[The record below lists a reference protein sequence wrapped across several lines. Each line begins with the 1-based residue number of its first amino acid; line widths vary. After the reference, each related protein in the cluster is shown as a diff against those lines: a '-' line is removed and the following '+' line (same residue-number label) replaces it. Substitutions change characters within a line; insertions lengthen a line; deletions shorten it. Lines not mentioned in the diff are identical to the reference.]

1 MVSKNSCLT
10 KNRPH
15 VVLINTWAVI
25 NARGGAEKIFASM
38 ANALVAR
45 EFQVTAICCEPK
57 KGEPGYFLDPAV
69 RFVNAYREPTFSFIY
84 RSPWRNFFCYRITKA
99 ARKCAREIFD
109 DGWKRNSIK
118 HVLSYI
124 PPADVIVSFQMG
136 TTHVLRQLRVTA
148 PVVTMLHSPPVYY
161 AKQASFSIY
170 RESVD
175 SCSVLQVL
183 LPEFEDQ
190 ARKEFPHVPIVT
202 IPNVV
207 QQFKEASNCKAKK
220 IVCLAR
226 LESGK
231 RPELLV
237 EAFAL
242 LHKRFPDWICEWWG
256 DHTSLN
262 TKTRIISLIRKYG
275 LEKNFLLPGTTSNVE
290 PVLQSASIFAFPSR
304 SEGFGLALAEAFSAG
319 LPAVGCK
326 DCMGV
331 NSLIHDGAN
340 GFLTDSTPKA
350 FASGLAR
357 LMENEDLRK
366 KFGNV
371 GREEVKLYSAEQV
384 WSSWEKL
391 LQGESQRKRSY

>member
-1 MVSKNSCLT
+1 MSKNSCLI
-10 KNRPH
+10 KKRPH

-45 EFQVTAICCEPK
+45 GFDVTAICCEPK
-57 KGEPGYFLDPAV
+57 KGGPGYFFDPTV
-69 RFVNAYREPTFSFIY
+69 RFINAYREPTFSFVY
-84 RSPWRNFFCYRITKA
+84 KAPWRNLFCYRLTKV

-109 DGWKRNSIK
+109 DVWKRNSIG

-136 TTHVLRQLRVTA
+136 TTHVLRQLHVTA
-148 PVVTMLHSPPVYY
+148 PVVTMLHSPPMYY

-175 SCSVLQVL
+175 RCSALQVL
-183 LPEFEDQ
+183 LPEFEAQ
-190 ARKEFPHVPIVT
+190 ARKEFPHVSIVT

-256 DHTSLN
+256 DHTSMN
-262 TKTRIISLIRKYG
+262 TKTRVTTLIREYG

-290 PVLQSASIFAFPSR
+290 LVLKNASLFAFPSR

-340 GFLTDSTPKA
+340 GFLTDPSPEA

-357 LMENEDLRK
+357 LMENEELRK
-366 KFGNV
+366 KFGKV
-371 GREEVKLYSAEQV
+371 GREDMKLYSAERV
-384 WSSWEKL
+384 WSSWENL
-391 LQGESQRKRSY
+391 LQRVSQKSSPSH